1 MDANSTGGV
10 RMTPYE
16 FPISLKDW
24 WCGAAWFLISSQ
36 KISGEPKKTHK
47 EELHKLLFFAIIM
60 SLVL

>member
-36 KISGEPKKTHK
+36 KISDITHK
-47 EELHKLLFFAIIM
+47 EELHKLLFFAIII